1 MIHSWDARQLFFM
14 CVWRGG
20 GIWEIKSQAKK
31 QTDTVQHP
39 RILNMTQQL
48 VSMCKHLKSALVHR
62 CKENIYIYALKGRKV
77 TREQNSLK
85 YSGINNQTWHFMIPV
100 FSRWAVSSIKTANRV
115 SLCSKWSS
123 SQKIMQIK
131 RRKTSDRTY
140 WCECGAENNK
150 RIINRDCQWNNAR

>member
-48 VSMCKHLKSALVHR
+48 VSMCKHSKSALVHR
-62 CKENIYIYALKGRKV
+62 CKEKIYIYALKGRKV

>member
-1 MIHSWDARQLFFM
+1 MQDNYFFYV

-39 RILNMTQQL
+39 RILNMIQQL
-48 VSMCKHLKSALVHR
+48 MSMCKHSKSALVHR
-62 CKENIYIYALKGRKV
+62 CKEKKNALKGRKV

-100 FSRWAVSSIKTANRV
+100 FSRWAVSSIKTANSV
-115 SLCSKWSS
+115 SLCSKGSFS
-123 SQKIMQIK
+123 HKIMQIK